1 MDISFKPVSVS
12 DGPFVE
18 TVYFETHRWIIEAL
32 FGWRGDDIERE
43 KFRESYD
50 ADNMKIILEGGIPIG
65 WWTVQ
70 RSTSEIHLEAIYLLA
85 AHQGHGVGT
94 RLIRNLVAEAQAAGI
109 PVRLSTAKINPAREL
124 YARLGFLLTHEDRY
138 KAYFEHGPT

>member
-1 MDISFKPVSVS
+1 MDISCKPVSVS
-12 DGPFVE
+12 DEPFVE
-18 TVYFETHRWIIEAL
+18 TVYFETHRWIIEEL

-50 ADNMKIILEGGIPIG
+50 AQNTNIILAAGIPIG

-70 RSTSEIHLEAIYLLA
+70 RGPDAIHLEAIYLLA

-94 RLIRNLVAEAQAAGI
+94 RLIRNILAEAQEAGI

-124 YARLGFLLTHEDRY
+124 YTRLGFSLTHEDRY
-138 KAYFEHGPT
+138 KAYFEHAPT